1 LSLHAAGSTPAALAS
16 VDLAK
21 RALDQHGLISA
32 FSGNLSYDSTDNA
45 FKPHR
50 GWRSYL
56 EGEVA
61 GIGGSYD
68 FFKVSYLNAIYFPI
82 WRKGTLKL
90 RGDFKYIS
98 PFGKTKTDNGV
109 PYSERFFL
117 GGETTVRGYKPFLLG
132 PVVELLNDS
141 NQLVPTDTPLG
152 GLSSSLL
159 SLEYNQEIF
168 RMLDI
173 FGFVDVGSLEFK
185 EWTISHIR
193 PATGVGIRLD
203 IGNRTPIIVGYG
215 IPLVK
220 KDRHD
225 GKWQK
230 VFFSMGGQ
238 F

>member
-1 LSLHAAGSTPAALAS
+1 LSIHALGDSAVAQAS
-16 VDLAK
+16 VHKVKNELNQD
-21 RALDQHGLISA
+21 GLISA

-50 GWRSYL
+50 GWRSYF
-56 EGEVA
+56 ETEVA
-61 GIGGSYD
+61 GIGGKYD
-68 FFKVSYLNAIYFPI
+68 FFKVSYLNSIYFPL
-82 WRKGTLKL
+82 WRRGTLKL
-90 RGDFKYIS
+90 RGDFKYIL
-98 PFGKTKTDNGV
+98 PFGKNNQRNV

-132 PVVELLNDS
+132 PVVELQNDAG
-141 NQLVPTDTPLG
+141 QFEPTDTPFG
-152 GLSSSLL
+152 GVSSSLL

-173 FGFVDVGSLEFK
+173 FTFVDVGSVSASEFNINK
-185 EWTISHIR
+185 IR
-193 PATGVGIRLD
+193 PTTGIGVRID